1 MAFQLSP
8 GVAVTER
15 DLTTIVPTVAV
26 TNAGMAG
33 IFPWGPVGKRII
45 VSSVQDLIANFGT
58 PEDENY
64 QWWFTAANFLGYGNN
79 LTVVRYLK
87 ESTAKNAT
95 GTTNATNAV
104 LLKDPVDADQ
114 ISPTLC
120 GELVAR
126 YPGTL
131 GNSIR
136 VEICGAQVI
145 VEAEGAPDQAANTTY
160 DSWAYKNE
168 FTSVPGTSTH
178 ATGGYVTGNDE
189 FHMVIID
196 VGGRLSGVKNSILE
210 KYEGLSVIP
219 GATNPDGTSLYYK
232 TRLNAS
238 SKYVAVLGAEK
249 SAATSL
255 LRGLAVGTASS
266 SAWTWNHTTNIYS
279 TGGVY
284 VGNFSGGAGE
294 FPTDAADEIA
304 WNTAIAAPST
314 VGGYNVLA
322 SADEVDINLLL
333 AGPLSGVNAANV
345 ANIAKARMDC
355 VAFVSTPNY
364 NPTASAMDKIE
375 ECTTIRTAV
384 GNNNYAFIDSGWKM
398 MFDPFNDTNRWIPL
412 NGDIAG
418 LCARTDLTNDPWW
431 SPAGFNRG
439 QIRNVIK
446 LAFSPTQTQRDEIY
460 KVGVNPVVTFPGEG
474 TVLYGDKTAQT
485 KPSAFDRI
493 NVRRLFIVLEKS
505 IAVAAKYS
513 LFEFNDSF
521 TRAQFKSMVEPFLRD
536 VQARRGIIDF
546 KVVCSEAN
554 NTSQVIDSNRF
565 VADIYI
571 KPNRSI
577 NYIQL
582 NFIAT
587 KSGVSFEEVGA

>member
-33 IFPWGPVGKRII
+33 LFEWGPAEKIVVVG
-45 VSSVQDLIANFGT
+45 SVQELIAEFGV
-58 PEDENY
+58 PRNENY
-64 QWWFTAANFLGYGNN
+64 QWWFTAANYLGYGNN
-79 LTVVRYLK
+79 LRIVRTVQ
-87 ESTAKNAT
+87 TDAKNASAAST
-95 GTTNATNAV
+95 PA
-104 LLKDPVDADQ
+104 LLRDPEDADQ
-114 ISPTLC
+114 LSPTSY
-120 GELVAR
+120 GEIVAR
-126 YPGTL
+126 YPGNL
-131 GNSIR
+131 GNSLR
-136 VEICGAQVI
+136 VEMCGSQI
-145 VEAEGAPDQAANTTY
+145 
-160 DSWAYKNE
+160 
-168 FTSVPGTSTH
+168 ST
-178 ATGGYVTGNDE
+178 ASNYGGYSGWAWQGEFSSIPTSSIYADNKGISGNDA
-189 FHMVIID
+189 FHMVVID
-196 VGGRLSGVKNSILE
+196 EDGKFSGATGSLLE

-219 GATNPDGTSLYYK
+219 GAVSPDGTSLYYK

-238 SKYVAVLGAEK
+238 SKYLAVLGDENPTVTSLMSGYAANQ
-249 SAATSL
+249 AAT
-255 LRGLAVGTASS
+255 A
-266 SAWTWNHTTNIYS
+266 AWVINTSTNSYT
-279 TGGVY
+279 TGGLY
-284 VGNFSGGAGE
+284 TGSFSGGTGEYGTVSDLVGAGLGY
-294 FPTDAADEIA
+294 DKLAD
-304 WNTAIAAPST
+304 PDT
-314 VGGYNVLA
+314 VDV
-322 SADEVDINLLL
+322 NLLL
-333 AGPLSGVNAANV
+333 GGALSGTDAQQLAD
-345 ANIAKARMDC
+345 IAKARMDC
-355 VAFVSTPNY
+355 VAFISAPNY
-364 NPTASAMDKIE
+364 DPTASSTAKIAA
-375 ECTTIRTAV
+375 CTALRTSV
-384 GNNNYAFIDSGWKM
+384 GNNNYAFIDNGYKYM
-398 MFDPFNDTNRWIPL
+398 YDPYNDTNRWVPL

-418 LCARTDLTNDPWW
+418 LCARTDATNDPWW

-446 LAFSPTQTQRDEIY
+446 LAFNPTKTQRDEIY
-460 KVGVNPVVTFPGEG
+460 MKGINPVVTFPGEG

-565 VADIYI
+565 VADIYV

>member
-33 IFPWGPVGKRII
+33 LIEWGPAEKIVI
-45 VSSVQDLIANFGT
+45 VSTVQELSAEFGL
-58 PEDENY
+58 PRDGNY
-64 QWWFTAANFLGYGNN
+64 QWWFTAANYLGYGNN
-79 LTVVRYLK
+79 LRIVRTV
-87 ESTAKNAT
+87 ADA
-95 GTTNATNAV
+95 ATNASAKTSDASSGYV
-104 LLKDPVDADQ
+104 KLNDPEDAEM
-114 ISPTLC
+114 ISSTNT
-120 GELVAR
+120 GFEFIAR
-126 YPGTL
+126 YPGSL
-131 GNSIR
+131 GNSLKIQ
-136 VEICGAQVI
+136 VCGGGAAANDAVGF
-145 VEAEGAPDQAANTTY
+145 ASWGLSGMFSGAPTSSVYAERNAIGGAAGCT
-160 DSWAYKNE
+160 DA
-168 FTSVPGTSTH
+168 
-178 ATGGYVTGNDE
+178 
-189 FHMVIID
+189 FHMVVID
-196 VGGRLSGVKNSILE
+196 EEGKFSGATGTILE
-210 KYEGLSVIP
+210 KYENLSVIP
-219 GATNPDGTSLYYK
+219 GAVSSDGTSLYYK
-232 TRLNAS
+232 TKLNGS
-238 SKYVAVLGAEK
+238 SKYVAVLGAENPTV
-249 SAATSL
+249 ATMLGGFSTVSSNEDNGPWTINVTNSSYYTG
-255 LRGLAVGTASS
+255 GLYSGSFAGGGGDFGTADDI
-266 SAWTWNHTTNIYS
+266 T
-279 TGGVY
+279 
-284 VGNFSGGAGE
+284 SGE
-294 FPTDAADEIA
+294 L
-304 WNTAIAAPST
+304 
-314 VGGYNVLA
+314 GYNKLA
-322 SADEVDINLLL
+322 DPDTVDVNLLL
-333 AGPLSGVNAANV
+333 GASLTGNNAQKLCD
-345 ANIAKARMDC
+345 IAKARMDC
-355 VAFVSTPNY
+355 VAFVSAENY
-364 NPTASAMDKIE
+364 DPTLSSDVKKSA
-375 ECTTIRTAV
+375 CTTIRNAV
-384 GNNNYAFIDSGWKM
+384 GNNNYAFIDSGYKLM
-398 MFDPFNDTNRWIPL
+398 YDPYNDRNRWVPL

-418 LCARTDLTNDPWW
+418 LCARTDATNDPWW

-446 LAFSPTQTQRDEIY
+446 LAYNPTRTQRDEIY
-460 KVGVNPVVTFPGEG
+460 QKGINPVVTFPGEG

-521 TRAQFKSMVEPFLRD
+521 TRAQFKSLVEPFLRD

-565 VADIYI
+565 VADIYV

>member
-33 IFPWGPVGKRII
+33 LFEWGPAEKIVVVG
-45 VSSVQDLIANFGT
+45 SVQELIAEFGV
-58 PEDENY
+58 PRNENY
-64 QWWFTAANFLGYGNN
+64 QWWFTAANYLGYGNN
-79 LTVVRYLK
+79 LRIVRTVQ
-87 ESTAKNAT
+87 
-95 GTTNATNAV
+95 TNARNASAASSV
-104 LLKDPVDADQ
+104 ALLRDPEDADQ
-114 ISPTLC
+114 LSPTSY
-120 GELVAR
+120 GEIVAR
-126 YPGTL
+126 YPGSL
-131 GNSIR
+131 GNSLR
-136 VEICGAQVI
+136 VEMCGSQQLLTQSGGFSGWAW
-145 VEAEGAPDQAANTTY
+145 EG
-160 DSWAYKNE
+160 E
-168 FTSVPGTSTH
+168 FSSIPTSSIYADNKGIS
-178 ATGGYVTGNDE
+178 GNDA
-189 FHMVIID
+189 FHMVVID
-196 VGGRLSGVKNSILE
+196 EEGKFSGATGSLLE

-219 GATNPDGTSLYYK
+219 GAVSPDGTSLYYK

-238 SKYVAVLGAEK
+238 SKYLAVLGDENPTV
-249 SAATSL
+249 STLMSGYAANQAQTAAWVINTS
-255 LRGLAVGTASS
+255 
-266 SAWTWNHTTNIYS
+266 TNSYT
-279 TGGVY
+279 TGGLY
-284 VGNFSGGAGE
+284 TGSFSGGTGEYGAVSDLVGAGLGY
-294 FPTDAADEIA
+294 DKLAD
-304 WNTAIAAPST
+304 PDT
-314 VGGYNVLA
+314 VDV
-322 SADEVDINLLL
+322 NLLL
-333 AGPLSGVNAANV
+333 GGALMGTDAQQLAD
-345 ANIAKARMDC
+345 IAKARMDC
-355 VAFVSTPNY
+355 VAFISAPNY
-364 NPTASAMDKIE
+364 DPTASSAAKIAA
-375 ECTTIRTAV
+375 CTALRTSV
-384 GNNNYAFIDSGWKM
+384 GNNNYAFIDNGYKYM
-398 MFDPFNDTNRWIPL
+398 YDPYNDTNRWVPL

-418 LCARTDLTNDPWW
+418 LCARTDATNDPWW

-446 LAFSPTQTQRDEIY
+446 LAFNPTKTQRDEIY
-460 KVGVNPVVTFPGEG
+460 MKGINPVVTFPGEG

-565 VADIYI
+565 VADIYV

>member
-33 IFPWGPVGKRII
+33 LFEWGPAEKITVVG
-45 VSSVQDLIANFGT
+45 SVQELIAEFGV
-58 PEDENY
+58 PRNENY
-64 QWWFTAANFLGYGNN
+64 QWWFTAANYLGYGNN
-79 LTVVRYLK
+79 LRIVRTVQ
-87 ESTAKNAT
+87 
-95 GTTNATNAV
+95 TNARNASAASSV
-104 LLKDPVDADQ
+104 TLLRDPEDADQ
-114 ISPTLC
+114 LIPASY
-120 GELVAR
+120 GEIVAR
-126 YPGTL
+126 YPGNL
-131 GNSIR
+131 GNSLR
-136 VEICGAQVI
+136 VEMCGSQQLLTQSGGFSGWAW
-145 VEAEGAPDQAANTTY
+145 EG
-160 DSWAYKNE
+160 E
-168 FTSVPGTSTH
+168 FSSIPTSSIYADNKGIS
-178 ATGGYVTGNDE
+178 GNDA
-189 FHMVIID
+189 FHMVVID
-196 VGGRLSGVKNSILE
+196 EEGKFSGATGSLLE

-219 GATNPDGTSLYYK
+219 GAVSPDGTSLYYK

-238 SKYVAVLGAEK
+238 SKYLAVLGDENPTV
-249 SAATSL
+249 STLMSGYAANQAQTAAWVINTS
-255 LRGLAVGTASS
+255 
-266 SAWTWNHTTNIYS
+266 TNSYT
-279 TGGVY
+279 TGGLY
-284 VGNFSGGAGE
+284 TGSFSGGTGEYGAVSDLVGAGLGY
-294 FPTDAADEIA
+294 DKLAD
-304 WNTAIAAPST
+304 PDT
-314 VGGYNVLA
+314 VDV
-322 SADEVDINLLL
+322 NLLL
-333 AGPLSGVNAANV
+333 GGALMGTDAQQLAD
-345 ANIAKARMDC
+345 IAKARMDC
-355 VAFVSTPNY
+355 VAFISAPNY
-364 NPTASAMDKIE
+364 DPTASSAAKIAA
-375 ECTTIRTAV
+375 CTALRTSV
-384 GNNNYAFIDSGWKM
+384 GNNNYAFIDNGYKYM
-398 MFDPFNDTNRWIPL
+398 YDPYNDTNRWVPL

-418 LCARTDLTNDPWW
+418 LCARTDATNDPWW

-446 LAFSPTQTQRDEIY
+446 LAFNPTKTQRDEIY
-460 KVGVNPVVTFPGEG
+460 MKGINPVVTFPGEG

-565 VADIYI
+565 VADIYV

>member
-33 IFPWGPVGKRII
+33 LFEWGPAEKIVVVG
-45 VSSVQDLIANFGT
+45 SVQELIAEFGV
-58 PEDENY
+58 PRNENY
-64 QWWFTAANFLGYGNN
+64 QWWFTAANYLGYGNN
-79 LTVVRYLK
+79 LRIVRTVQ
-87 ESTAKNAT
+87 
-95 GTTNATNAV
+95 TNARNASAASSV
-104 LLKDPVDADQ
+104 TLLRDPEDADQ
-114 ISPTLC
+114 LIPASY
-120 GELVAR
+120 GEIVAR
-126 YPGTL
+126 YPGNL
-131 GNSIR
+131 GNSLR
-136 VEICGAQVI
+136 VEMCGSQQLLTQSGGFSGWAW
-145 VEAEGAPDQAANTTY
+145 EG
-160 DSWAYKNE
+160 E
-168 FTSVPGTSTH
+168 FSSIPTSSIYADNKGIS
-178 ATGGYVTGNDE
+178 GNDA
-189 FHMVIID
+189 FHMVVID
-196 VGGRLSGVKNSILE
+196 EEGKFSGATGSLLE

-219 GATNPDGTSLYYK
+219 GAVSPDGTSLYYK

-238 SKYVAVLGAEK
+238 SKYLAVLGDENPTV
-249 SAATSL
+249 STLMSGYAANQAQTAAWVINTS
-255 LRGLAVGTASS
+255 
-266 SAWTWNHTTNIYS
+266 TNSYT
-279 TGGVY
+279 TGGLY
-284 VGNFSGGAGE
+284 TGSFSGGTGEYGAVSDLVGAGLGY
-294 FPTDAADEIA
+294 DKLAD
-304 WNTAIAAPST
+304 PDT
-314 VGGYNVLA
+314 VDV
-322 SADEVDINLLL
+322 NLLL
-333 AGPLSGVNAANV
+333 GGALMGTDAQQLAD
-345 ANIAKARMDC
+345 IAKARMDC
-355 VAFVSTPNY
+355 VAFISAPNY
-364 NPTASAMDKIE
+364 DPTASSAAKIAA
-375 ECTTIRTAV
+375 CTALRTSV
-384 GNNNYAFIDSGWKM
+384 GNNNYAFIDNGYKYM
-398 MFDPFNDTNRWIPL
+398 YDPYNDTNRWVPL

-418 LCARTDLTNDPWW
+418 LCARTDATNDPWW

-446 LAFSPTQTQRDEIY
+446 LAFNPTKTQRDEIY
-460 KVGVNPVVTFPGEG
+460 MKGINPVVTFPGEG

-565 VADIYI
+565 VADIYV

>member
-33 IFPWGPVGKRII
+33 LFEWGPAEKITVVG
-45 VSSVQDLIANFGT
+45 SVQELIAEFGV
-58 PEDENY
+58 PRNENY
-64 QWWFTAANFLGYGNN
+64 QWWFTAANYLGYGNN
-79 LTVVRYLK
+79 LRIVRTVQ
-87 ESTAKNAT
+87 
-95 GTTNATNAV
+95 TNARNASAASSV
-104 LLKDPVDADQ
+104 TLLRDPEDADQ
-114 ISPTLC
+114 LIPASY
-120 GELVAR
+120 GEIVAR
-126 YPGTL
+126 YPGNL
-131 GNSIR
+131 GNSLR
-136 VEICGAQVI
+136 VEMCGSQQLLTQSGGFSGWAW
-145 VEAEGAPDQAANTTY
+145 EG
-160 DSWAYKNE
+160 E
-168 FTSVPGTSTH
+168 FSSIPTSSIYADNKGIS
-178 ATGGYVTGNDE
+178 GNDA
-189 FHMVIID
+189 FHMVVID
-196 VGGRLSGVKNSILE
+196 EEGKFSGATGSLLE

-219 GATNPDGTSLYYK
+219 GAVSPDGTSLYYK

-238 SKYVAVLGAEK
+238 SKYLAVLGDENPTV
-249 SAATSL
+249 STLMSGYAANQAQTAAWVINTS
-255 LRGLAVGTASS
+255 
-266 SAWTWNHTTNIYS
+266 TNSYT
-279 TGGVY
+279 TGGLYTGSFGGGTGEYGAVSDL
-284 VGNFSGGAGE
+284 VGAGLGY
-294 FPTDAADEIA
+294 DKLAD
-304 WNTAIAAPST
+304 PDT
-314 VGGYNVLA
+314 VDV
-322 SADEVDINLLL
+322 NLLL
-333 AGPLSGVNAANV
+333 GGALMGTDAQQLAD
-345 ANIAKARMDC
+345 IAKARMDC
-355 VAFVSTPNY
+355 VAFISAPNY
-364 NPTASAMDKIE
+364 DPTASSAAKIAA
-375 ECTTIRTAV
+375 CTALRTSV
-384 GNNNYAFIDSGWKM
+384 GNNNYAFIDNGYKYM
-398 MFDPFNDTNRWIPL
+398 YDPYNDTNRWVPL

-418 LCARTDLTNDPWW
+418 LCARTDATNDPWW

-446 LAFSPTQTQRDEIY
+446 LAFNPTKTQRDEIY
-460 KVGVNPVVTFPGEG
+460 MKGINPVVTFPGEG

-565 VADIYI
+565 VADIYV

>member
-33 IFPWGPVGKRII
+33 LFEWGPAEKIVVVG
-45 VSSVQDLIANFGT
+45 SVQELIAEFGV
-58 PEDENY
+58 PRNENY
-64 QWWFTAANFLGYGNN
+64 QWWFTAANYLGYGNN
-79 LTVVRYLK
+79 LRIVRTVQTDAR
-87 ESTAKNAT
+87 NASV
-95 GTTNATNAV
+95 ATSKT
-104 LLKDPVDADQ
+104 LLNDPEDADQ
-114 ISPTLC
+114 LSPTSY
-120 GELVAR
+120 GEIVAR
-126 YPGTL
+126 YPGNL
-131 GNSIR
+131 GNSLR
-136 VEICGAQVI
+136 VEMCGSQEI
-145 VEAEGAPDQAANTTY
+145 QNTLI
-160 DSWAYKNE
+160 
-168 FTSVPGTSTH
+168 
-178 ATGGYVTGNDE
+178 GGYSTWEWQSEFSSIPTSSIYADNKGISGNDA
-189 FHMVIID
+189 FHMVVID
-196 VGGRLSGVKNSILE
+196 EDGKFSGATGTLLE

-219 GATNPDGTSLYYK
+219 GAVSPDGTSLYYK

-238 SKYVAVLGAEK
+238 SKYLAVLGD
-249 SAATSL
+249 SDPT
-255 LRGLAVGTASS
+255 VGTLMSGYNKSS
-266 SAWTWNHTTNIYS
+266 EPNTATWVINTSTNSYT
-279 TGGVY
+279 TGGLFTGSFDGGTGEYGNVDDL
-284 VGNFSGGAGE
+284 VGGGLGYDKLADPDTVDVNLILGGALMG
-294 FPTDAADEIA
+294 TNAQQVAD
-304 WNTAIAAPST
+304 
-314 VGGYNVLA
+314 
-322 SADEVDINLLL
+322 
-333 AGPLSGVNAANV
+333 
-345 ANIAKARMDC
+345 IAKARMDC

-364 NPTASAMDKIE
+364 DPTASSTAKME
-375 ECTTIRTAV
+375 ACTTLRTAI
-384 GNNNYAFIDSGWKM
+384 GNNNYAFIDNGYKYM
-398 MFDPFNDTNRWIPL
+398 YDPYNDTNRWVPL

-418 LCARTDLTNDPWW
+418 LCARTDATNDPWW

-446 LAFSPTQTQRDEIY
+446 LAFNPTKTQRDEIY
-460 KVGVNPVVTFPGEG
+460 PKGINPVVTFPGEG

-565 VADIYI
+565 VADIYV

>member
-8 GVAVTER
+8 GVVVTER

-33 IFPWGPVGKRII
+33 LFEWGPAEKITVVG
-45 VSSVQDLIANFGT
+45 SVQELIAEFGL
-58 PEDENY
+58 PRSENY
-64 QWWFTAANFLGYGNN
+64 QWWFTAANYLGYGNN
-79 LTVVRYLK
+79 LRIVRTVHAD
-87 ESTAKNAT
+87 AKNASPSSSKT
-95 GTTNATNAV
+95 
-104 LLKDPVDADQ
+104 LLNDPDDADLLD
-114 ISPTLC
+114 SGSY
-120 GELVAR
+120 GEWIAR

-131 GNSIR
+131 GNSLRI
-136 VEICGAQVI
+136 ELCGGATATAGADTLTDGARYYGWKYKGEFGGIPSTSLYASSKGI
-145 VEAEGAPDQAANTTY
+145 VGQ
-160 DSWAYKNE
+160 
-168 FTSVPGTSTH
+168 
-178 ATGGYVTGNDE
+178 DE

-196 VGGRLSGVKNSILE
+196 EEGKFSGATGTVLE

-219 GATNPDGTSLYYK
+219 GAVSPDGSSMYYK
-232 TRLNAS
+232 TKLNSS
-238 SKYVAVLGAEK
+238 SKYIAALDADAPTVTTFTQGLLTSNGSVNDTSAAYNWNFNISAGTYVSGGVLSGSFGGGTGNYGSVENMTSPTSVLGYNK
-249 SAATSL
+249 
-255 LRGLAVGTASS
+255 
-266 SAWTWNHTTNIYS
+266 
-279 TGGVY
+279 
-284 VGNFSGGAGE
+284 FSD
-294 FPTDAADEIA
+294 PD
-304 WNTAIAAPST
+304 T
-314 VGGYNVLA
+314 V
-322 SADEVDINLLL
+322 DMNLLL
-333 AGPLSGVNAANV
+333 CGPLSGTDAANV

-364 NPTASAMDKIE
+364 TPTNSPADKLLA
-375 ECTTIRTAV
+375 CTTVRDAV

-398 MFDPFNDTNRWIPL
+398 MYDPYNDTNRWVPL

-418 LCARTDLTNDPWW
+418 LCARTDVTNDPWW

-446 LAFSPTQTQRDEIY
+446 LAFNPTKTQRDEIY
-460 KVGVNPVVTFPGEG
+460 PKGINPVVTFPGEG

-536 VQARRGIIDF
+536 VQARRGIVDF

-554 NTSQVIDSNRF
+554 NTSQVVDSNRF

>member
-33 IFPWGPVGKRII
+33 LFEWGPAEKIVVVG
-45 VSSVQDLIANFGT
+45 SVQELIAEFGV
-58 PEDENY
+58 PRNENY
-64 QWWFTAANFLGYGNN
+64 QWWFTAANYLGYGNN
-79 LTVVRYLK
+79 LRIVRTVQ
-87 ESTAKNAT
+87 TNAKNASAA
-95 GTTNATNAV
+95 TTKT
-104 LLKDPVDADQ
+104 LLNDPEDADQ
-114 ISPTLC
+114 LSPTSY
-120 GELVAR
+120 GEIVAR
-126 YPGTL
+126 YPGSL
-131 GNSIR
+131 GNSLR
-136 VEICGAQVI
+136 VEMCGSQQLTTSDFGGFSGWTW
-145 VEAEGAPDQAANTTY
+145 EG
-160 DSWAYKNE
+160 E
-168 FTSVPGTSTH
+168 FSSIPTSSIYADNKGIS
-178 ATGGYVTGNDE
+178 GNDA
-189 FHMVIID
+189 FHMVVID
-196 VGGRLSGVKNSILE
+196 EEGKFSGATGYVLE

-219 GATNPDGTSLYYK
+219 GAVSPDGTSLYYK

-238 SKYVAVLGAEK
+238 SKYLAVLGDENPSVSSLMSGYAANQ
-249 SAATSL
+249 AAT
-255 LRGLAVGTASS
+255 A
-266 SAWTWNHTTNIYS
+266 AWVINTSTNSYT
-279 TGGVY
+279 TGGLY
-284 VGNFSGGAGE
+284 TGSFSGGTGEYGTVSDLVGAGLGY
-294 FPTDAADEIA
+294 DKLAD
-304 WNTAIAAPST
+304 PDT
-314 VGGYNVLA
+314 VDV
-322 SADEVDINLLL
+322 NLLL
-333 AGPLSGVNAANV
+333 GGALSGTDAQQLAD
-345 ANIAKARMDC
+345 IAKARMDC

-364 NPTASAMDKIE
+364 DPTASTTDKIAT
-375 ECTTIRTAV
+375 CSALRTAI
-384 GNNNYAFIDSGWKM
+384 GNNNYAFIDTGYKYM
-398 MFDPFNDTNRWIPL
+398 YDPYNDTNRWVPL

-418 LCARTDLTNDPWW
+418 LCARTDATNDPWW

-446 LAFSPTQTQRDEIY
+446 LAFNPTKTQRDEIY
-460 KVGVNPVVTFPGEG
+460 MKGVNPVVTFPGEG

-565 VADIYI
+565 VADIYV